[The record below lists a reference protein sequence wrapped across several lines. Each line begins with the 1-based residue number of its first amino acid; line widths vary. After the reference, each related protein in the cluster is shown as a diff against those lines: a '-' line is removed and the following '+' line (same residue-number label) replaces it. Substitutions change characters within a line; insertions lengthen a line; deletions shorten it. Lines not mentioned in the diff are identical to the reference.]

1 MKQFVFYLDDDTK
14 EAVLQKLKEDGV
26 QAQKGAIAAT
36 IRVLLRAYADGAVE
50 LSPEQ
55 IEQEYTY
62 TTKKNK
68 RSKM

>member
-14 EAVLQKLKEDGV
+14 KAVLQKLKEDGV
-26 QAQKGAIAAT
+26 QAQKGAISAT

-55 IEQEYTY
+55 IEQEYAY